1 MEHNVLAA
9 DGTLSKSS
17 FSVNDVKDALEK
29 VDEGINQ
36 VGAMSMAVSALP
48 NLTSGDKKYGCGVGT
63 GVMGSQW
70 AGAAGCVAKVSNNIW
85 VNGALSYSPGVKTE
99 FGDTSSFAGRLG
111 AFWQF

>member
-1 MEHNVLAA
+1 MASAGA
-9 DGTLSKSS
+9 DDGFVTVNANGVVSRSS
-17 FSVNDVKDALEK
+17 FSVNDVKDALQK

-70 AGAAGCVAKVSNNIW
+70 AGAAGCVAGHKF
-85 VNGALSYSPGVKTE
+85 Y
-99 FGDTSSFAGRLG
+99 LG
-111 AFWQF
+111 